1 MTVEHNPLI
10 PAAYDVVWSVVA
22 LLIIV
27 LTIVALVT
35 LSRLAKR
42 LTSAQALVWTLVVLF
57 VPLVGP
63 SVWLSIG
70 RRAVPAHPV

>member
-1 MTVEHNPLI
+1 VTVEHNPLI

-35 LSRLAKR
+35 LSLLAKR

-63 SVWLSIG
+63 AVWLSIG

>member
-1 MTVEHNPLI
+1 VTVEHNPLI

-22 LLIIV
+22 LLVIV

-35 LSRLAKR
+35 LSLLAKR

-63 SVWLSIG
+63 AVWLSIG

>member
-22 LLIIV
+22 LLVIV

-35 LSRLAKR
+35 LSLLAKR

-63 SVWLSIG
+63 AVWLSIG